1 MYSVN
6 CTLYY
11 VKCTP
16 LILLY
21 ASQVRTCRGGGA
33 NGQVHTPFCRGV
45 QWQIYNPPLPTLFKI
60 ICLVWSSLEKL
71 RYLHD
76 IKFKKNYSFLYQNS
90 ENLLCREAHATTL
103 LFPPP
108 WENPGYGPDASY
120 RALTIEKNF
129 FQKYRIQLSILRHT

>member
-1 MYSVN
+1 MNSVN

-71 RYLHD
+71 RYLHN
-76 IKFKKNYSFLYQNS
+76 IKFKQK
-90 ENLLCREAHATTL
+90 LLVFIPKFRKFAMQGSSCYNT
-103 LFPPP
+103 P